1 MKYLHLVWAALFRR
15 KTRTLFTLLSI
26 LAAFLLF
33 GLLDSVR
40 MAFANAGGSIVGADR
55 LVTMSK
61 VSFTLSLPKSLLP
74 RIQAVPGVAEVSY
87 ANWFGGIYQEP
98 KNFFANEAVADNFLD
113 LYPEWIMP
121 EEQRKAFKATRTGAI
136 VGQSLADRFHWKLG
150 DKIPLQATIFA
161 KKDGSNTWIFD
172 LVGIYHVRDAK
183 LKSQENV
190 MFFNWDY
197 FNEAAQF
204 GGNSTVGWY
213 AEKLA
218 DRGQADSVAQAV
230 DRLSADSEHETKTQS
245 EQSFTTALVSQFAN
259 IGLIVG
265 AIMAAVFFTLV
276 LLTGN
281 TMAQA
286 VRERVPELAVL
297 KTIGFSNQSVLGLVL
312 AESVLLLLL
321 GGSIGVAVSGIVVD
335 VVRAKLGD
343 QLPLARLDSTI
354 WLSGLALMVLI
365 GLVVGALPA
374 VRGMRLRIVDAL
386 SGR

>member
-113 LYPEWIMP
+113 LYPEWLMP

-183 LKSQENV
+183 LKSQENLL
-190 MFFNWDY
+190 FFNWDY

-218 DRGQADSVAQAV
+218 DRGQADAVAQAV

-321 GGSIGVAVSGIVVD
+321 GGSIGVAVSGVVVN
-335 VVRAKLGD
+335 VVRARLGD
-343 QLPLARLDSTI
+343 QLPLAPLDSSI
-354 WLSGLALMVLI
+354 WLSGLALMVVI

-374 VRGMRLRIVDAL
+374 LRGMRLRIVDAL